1 MARKSRKN
9 LPEKEIVVKPVVLT
23 QEQGQLPTGAYIRL
37 SALNNGYKDADS
49 ISMQIKLVESFIMSH
64 EELKLVETYV
74 DNGYTGTEFD
84 RPEFVRMMEDVKSGK
99 IRCVVVKDLSRFGR
113 DYLETGYYIETIFPL
128 LNVRFIAITD
138 QFDSARTEDR
148 NSIVVPMKNM
158 VNAMY
163 AKDYSRKQSSYQE
176 MRRKQGTVLSSSAPL
191 GYRYSEEDRRLIIDE
206 TVESYIRMTFAWYFA
221 GVTNAE
227 IARRMNF
234 LGAPTYSAMK
244 QRSRKGY
251 LSTAWSADTVK
262 GIVHNPTYAGFAVM
276 GKSFKSLYQGIPY
289 KSMPREDWL
298 MFPGINEAY
307 ITEDEYAK
315 IVEKTEKNREHKK
328 QRTKSTEDVREK
340 MVDCFRYK
348 VYCADCGKR
357 MVFQRGTHH
366 QRDGNITFAYYR
378 CVSRKNVCKGIH
390 LPVQQNYLKIVV
402 MDQIRNLIR
411 TACQRKEI
419 LEQLRRDSGGH
430 SPVRS
435 LEKKAGYLKS
445 RQMELEQ
452 RVVKAYEDYA
462 EGLLDSEDYLC
473 IKEKIVIEKQRIND
487 QLEELQTQI
496 RSMEDAARRY
506 CEWAENLENYLECKS
521 YSQELV
527 DSLIKEIRI
536 ADANRIEI
544 VFACED
550 VYNNPTIGTLF
561 QEVEHG
567 NHAE

>member
-23 QEQGQLPTGAYIRL
+23 QEQEQLPTGAYIRL

-99 IRCVVVKDLSRFGR
+99 ILCIVVKDLSRFGR
-113 DYLETGYYIETIFPL
+113 DYLETGYYVETIFPL

-148 NSIVVPMKNM
+148 NSIVVPVKNM

-276 GKSFKSLYQGIPY
+276 GKSFKSLYQGIP
-289 KSMPREDWL
+289 
-298 MFPGINEAY
+298 
-307 ITEDEYAK
+307 
-315 IVEKTEKNREHKK
+315 
-328 QRTKSTEDVREK
+328 
-340 MVDCFRYK
+340 
-348 VYCADCGKR
+348 
-357 MVFQRGTHH
+357 
-366 QRDGNITFAYYR
+366 
-378 CVSRKNVCKGIH
+378 
-390 LPVQQNYLKIVV
+390 
-402 MDQIRNLIR
+402 
-411 TACQRKEI
+411 
-419 LEQLRRDSGGH
+419 SGG
-430 SPVRS
+430 
-435 LEKKAGYLKS
+435 
-445 RQMELEQ
+445 
-452 RVVKAYEDYA
+452 
-462 EGLLDSEDYLC
+462 
-473 IKEKIVIEKQRIND
+473 
-487 QLEELQTQI
+487 
-496 RSMEDAARRY
+496 
-506 CEWAENLENYLECKS
+506 
-521 YSQELV
+521 
-527 DSLIKEIRI
+527 
-536 ADANRIEI
+536 
-544 VFACED
+544 
-550 VYNNPTIGTLF
+550 GTW
-561 QEVEHG
+561 EP
-567 NHAE
+567 